1 MRDMIDDVIE
11 KKGRM
16 RNQMKKTMEEKLYV
30 NELNLDSFYSN
41 IENPTQL
48 RKAWKFLSLSHPQN
62 VLVYIWKVSY
72 VLCEVSNKWSSI
84 QKPIIGI
91 YREYSCLLR

>member
-30 NELNLDSFYSN
+30 NGLNLDSFYSN

-48 RKAWKFLSLSHPQN
+48 RKA
-62 VLVYIWKVSY
+62 
-72 VLCEVSNKWSSI
+72 
-84 QKPIIGI
+84 
-91 YREYSCLLR
+91 